1 MHGKEGV
8 VGGRRAGVGGRL
20 ARLVWEKISS
30 LGKHQTVVSRVSFS
44 SCRNY
49 GAQSHVFYT
58 VRSLLRAHQAPF
70 AYPCAHRAWTV
81 IRSHTKTR

>member
-20 ARLVWEKISS
+20 ARLVWEKNSS

-44 SCRNY
+44 SWSYVWRSVTRVLY
-49 GAQSHVFYT
+49 
-58 VRSLLRAHQAPF
+58 RSLLRAHQAPF